1 MKVFFSKVNEN
12 YKDSIAVS
20 NVIDFWTNLVCRPI
34 ASVIVIIINPT
45 KISPNFV
52 TCLSLLINL
61 FANFNLI
68 SGSLGLAAL
77 LYFISQVLDCVD
89 GQLARLRNGG
99 SKLGMFLDPVFDGLK
114 DIFTFLFFI
123 AYFSGTYLF
132 YFSLIGMFNVSAS
145 IIFDWVRHTIQNRPK
160 DIRAIQRSV
169 LKKLG
174 IVFWSAPTRNFIIV
188 FCLLIGLP
196 AGVMYYVCSLGTY
209 FTIKKGWELI
219 DILREG

>member
-77 LYFISQVLDCVD
+77 LYFISQVLDCAD

-114 DIFTFLFFI
+114 YIFTFLF
-123 AYFSGTYLF
+123 LF
-132 YFSLIGMFNVSAS
+132 RG
-145 IIFDWVRHTIQNRPK
+145 
-160 DIRAIQRSV
+160 
-169 LKKLG
+169 
-174 IVFWSAPTRNFIIV
+174 
-188 FCLLIGLP
+188 
-196 AGVMYYVCSLGTY
+196 
-209 FTIKKGWELI
+209 
-219 DILREG
+219 